1 MMKNNKMENPHVQKE
16 IRTVS
21 HPYILDIDALHVE
34 GVASFY
40 GLGGYPER
48 ALRVRSNSIPP
59 RFLDKLVRYYHP
71 EPLSVVLQRLVAF
84 RGDPRVVVWLV
95 LLDRIMET
103 HGVPEEI
110 PIAGFIEGQR
120 GSVVR

>member
-1 MMKNNKMENPHVQKE
+1 MENPHVQRE
-16 IRTVS
+16 IQTLS

-34 GVASFY
+34 GIASFY
-40 GLGGYPER
+40 GLCGYPER
-48 ALRVRSNSIPP
+48 APRVRSTSIPP

-71 EPLSVVLQRLVAF
+71 EPLSVVLRRLVDF
-84 RGDPRVVVWLV
+84 RGVQRRVVVWLV

-110 PIAGFIEGQR
+110 PIAAFMDGEG
-120 GSVVR
+120 GA